1 MATRKSRPWN
11 NESKVE
17 ETGGGWGALPSNLR
31 PLADLPGERN
41 PMKWGEIPVLV
52 SVQSAELSDLSDRV
66 WTELQAKL
74 VAAGGEMLITKDEL
88 LRYFATAIYA
98 RVMWVNRTMPP
109 RGFRPQDLWAL
120 PVAMHMVISAIGE
133 VEKDGVVY
141 RPTWVPPQGENNI
154 ILSVVEWERITRQLL
169 ALEPFGLRFVK
180 ALEISERGVD
190 KVMTLIR
197 VDEPDETFFY
207 AYVPPHAL
215 EALIAAVLGVR
226 RTDVSDMSTLPI
238 DMIPTYRLR
247 GSWVLGFMRDF
258 ARMNEHRDVA

>member
-1 MATRKSRPWN
+1 MATSKNRPWN
-11 NESKVE
+11 K
-17 ETGGGWGALPSNLR
+17 ETKADGPGGGWGALPSNLR

-52 SVQSAELSDLSDRV
+52 SVQSAELVDLNHRV
-66 WTELQAKL
+66 WTELQSKL
-74 VAAGGEMLITKDEL
+74 VAAGGEMTVTEEEL

-109 RGFRPQDLWAL
+109 RGFRPSDLWAL

-133 VEKDGVVY
+133 VESDGIIY
-141 RPTWVPPQGENNI
+141 RPVWQAPADDTLL
-154 ILSVVEWERITRQLL
+154 LSIPEWERITRALL

-180 ALEISERGVD
+180 ALELSERGVD

-197 VDEPDETFFY
+197 VDEPGETFFY

-215 EALIAAVLGVR
+215 EALIAAVLGIR
-226 RTDVSDMSTLPI
+226 RTDVGDMSGYPR